1 MFTSKIVVRF
11 VGSAL
16 EQQQQFILLAA
27 NGQHASR
34 RFFTPMQVY
43 EKKVEEKKLM
53 PDKAQ
58 KNTAQQLE
66 ELYNT
71 LKDYKPTPVKSAA
84 QGGGG
89 FFSKLLKK
97 EKTGSSSIQ
106 LLNTSSPKGLY
117 IYGSV
122 GGGKTTLM
130 DLFYDCCTN
139 IDKKQRVHFNS
150 FMSQVHGRIH
160 QVKQERGPRDR
171 AFNTEKPEPF
181 DPTLPVAEMIAAES
195 WLICFDEFQVTD
207 IADAMI
213 LKSLFTHLFNEGIVC
228 VATSNRHPTELYK
241 NGLQRSNFLPFI
253 DVLLNRS
260 NLAAMDSG
268 VDYRRIAQSGDTNYF
283 VTTKGDAKSQMER
296 MFKIL
301 CSQENDIIRPRT
313 ITHFGRDLTFQRTC
327 GQVLDSD
334 FEELCNRP
342 LGGSDYIQIGQ
353 FFHTV
358 LIHNVPQLT
367 LQMKSQMRRFITLID
382 TLYDNRVR
390 VVMSAEA
397 PLDKLFNFSDK
408 PTDIADD
415 QRMLMDDLKLGAQ
428 DTSASVFTGEEEMF
442 AYDRTISRLYEMQKK
457 EYWEQWAK
465 HR

>member
-11 VGSAL
+11 GLSAL
-16 EQQQQFILLAA
+16 EQQQFILLAA
-27 NGQHASR
+27 NGQHAAR
-34 RFFTPMQVY
+34 RFYTPMQLY
-43 EKKVEEKKLM
+43 EKKVEEKQLM

-66 ELYNT
+66 DLYNT
-71 LKDYKPTPVKSAA
+71 LKEYKPTPVKSAV
-84 QGGGG
+84 QSGG
-89 FFSKLLKK
+89 FFGKLLSKQK
-97 EKTGSSSIQ
+97 PSGSAVQ
-106 LLNTSSPKGLY
+106 LLNTASPKGLY

-260 NLAAMDSG
+260 DLSPMDSG

-283 VTTKGDAKSQMER
+283 VTTKTDAKAQMER

-327 GQVLDSD
+327 GQVLDSN
-334 FEELCNRP
+334 FEELCDRP

-367 LQMKSQMRRFITLID
+367 LLMKSQMRRFITLID

-390 VVMSAEA
+390 VVLSAEV
-397 PLDKLFNFSDK
+397 PLDQLFNFSDK

>member
-1 MFTSKIVVRF
+1 MLSSKIAVRI
-11 VGSAL
+11 VA
-16 EQQQQFILLAA
+16 EAHQQVLFLSVPSQKMT
-27 NGQHASR
+27 R
-34 RFFTPMQVY
+34 RFLTPMTAY
-43 EKKVEEKKLM
+43 EQRIESKKLL
-53 PDKAQ
+53 PDKVQ
-58 KNTAQQLE
+58 KATTQDLE
-66 ELYNT
+66 NLYHAIKNYT
-71 LKDYKPTPVKSAA
+71 PTPVKTQTS
-84 QGGGG
+84 GGGG
-89 FFSKLLKK
+89 LFGRFLKK
-97 EKTGSSSIQ
+97 EQAAPKIE
-106 LLNTSSPKGLY
+106 LLNETAPKGLY

-130 DLFYDCCTN
+130 DMFYDCCVD
-139 IDKKQRVHFNS
+139 IPKKQRVHFNS
-150 FMSQVHGRIH
+150 FMSNVHSRIH
-160 QVKQERGPRDR
+160 QVKQERGPQDR
-171 AFNTEKPEPF
+171 AFNSEKPLPF

-228 VATSNRHPTELYK
+228 VATSNRHPNDLYK
-241 NGLQRSNFLPFI
+241 NGLQRSNFIPFI
-253 DVLLNRS
+253 GVLLNRCNVS
-260 NLAAMDSG
+260 ALDSG

-283 VTTKGDAKSQMER
+283 VTSKTDAKAQMER

-327 GQVLDSD
+327 GQVLDST
-334 FEELCNRP
+334 FEELCDRP

-358 LIHNVPQLT
+358 LIHNVPQMT
-367 LQMKSQMRRFITLID
+367 LQIKSQMRRFITLID

-390 VVMSAEA
+390 VVISAEV
-397 PLDKLFNFSDK
+397 PLDQLFNFSDK
-408 PTDIADD
+408 SDAKPLADE
-415 QRMLMDDLKLGAQ
+415 QRMLMDDLKLTVN

-442 AYDRTISRLYEMQKK
+442 AFDRTLSRLYEMQQK

>member
-1 MFTSKIVVRF
+1 MLSSKVWISLVD
-11 VGSAL
+11 A
-16 EQQQQFILLAA
+16 QQQVLLLSTALST
-27 NGQHASR
+27 QKLSR
-34 RFFTPMQVY
+34 RYLTPMQAY
-43 EKKVEEKKLM
+43 EQRLQSKELL
-53 PDKAQ
+53 PDKDQ
-58 KNTAQQLE
+58 KQTTQELE
-66 ELYNT
+66 DLYNT
-71 LKDYKPTPVKSAA
+71 LKTYQPKPVRVEAP
-84 QGGGG
+84 GGGG
-89 FFSKLLKK
+89 FFGRFMKK
-97 EKTGSSSIQ
+97 EQAAPKIE
-106 LLNTSSPKGLY
+106 LLNETAPKGMY

-130 DLFYDCCTN
+130 DMFYNCCVD
-139 IDKKQRVHFNS
+139 IPKKQRVHFNS
-150 FMSQVHGRIH
+150 FMSNVHTLIH
-160 QVKQERGPRDR
+160 KVKQERGPQDR
-171 AFNTEKPEPF
+171 AFNSEKPLPF
-181 DPTLPVAEMIAAES
+181 DPTLPVAEMIAADS

-228 VATSNRHPTELYK
+228 VATSNRHPNDLYK
-241 NGLQRSNFLPFI
+241 NGLQRSNFIPFI
-253 DVLLNRS
+253 GVLLNRCNVS
-260 NLAAMDSG
+260 AMDSG

-283 VTTKGDAKSQMER
+283 VISQTDAKAQMER

-327 GQVLDSD
+327 GQVLDSN

-367 LQMKSQMRRFITLID
+367 LLLKSQMRRFITLID

-390 VVMSAEA
+390 VVISADV
-397 PLDKLFNFSDK
+397 PLDQLFCFSDK
-408 PTDIADD
+408 PKDFADD
-415 QRMLMDDLKLGAQ
+415 QRMLMDDLKLTAS

-442 AYDRTISRLYEMQKK
+442 AFDRTISRLYEMQKK

>member
-1 MFTSKIVVRF
+1 MLSPKVLVRL
-11 VGSAL
+11 VDSQQQILLLSSAL
-16 EQQQQFILLAA
+16 CSPQQL
-27 NGQHASR
+27 SR
-34 RFFTPMQVY
+34 RFLTPMQAY
-43 EKKVEEKKLM
+43 EQRIESKELL
-53 PDKAQ
+53 PDKVQ
-58 KNTAQQLE
+58 KKTTQELE
-66 ELYNT
+66 DLYNT
-71 LKDYKPTPVKSAA
+71 LKNYQPKPVRVETSS
-84 QGGGG
+84 GGG
-89 FFSKLLKK
+89 FFGRFMKK
-97 EKTGSSSIQ
+97 EQSAPKIE
-106 LLNTSSPKGLY
+106 LLNTTAPKGMY

-130 DLFYDCCTN
+130 DMFYSCCDD
-139 IDKKQRVHFNS
+139 IPKKQRVHFNS
-150 FMSQVHGRIH
+150 FMSKVHGLIH
-160 QVKQERGPRDR
+160 KVKQERGPQDR
-171 AFNTEKPEPF
+171 AFNSEKPLPF
-181 DPTLPVAEMIAAES
+181 DPTLPVAEMIANES

-228 VATSNRHPTELYK
+228 IATSNRHPNDLYK
-241 NGLQRSNFLPFI
+241 NGLQRSNFIPFI
-253 DVLLNRS
+253 GVLLNRC
-260 NLAAMDSG
+260 NVAAMDSG

-283 VTTKGDAKSQMER
+283 VTTKTDAKSQMER

-327 GQVLDSD
+327 GQVLDSN

-358 LIHNVPQLT
+358 LIHDVPQLT
-367 LQMKSQMRRFITLID
+367 LLLKSQMRRFITLID

-390 VVMSAEA
+390 VVISAEV
-397 PLDKLFNFSDK
+397 PLDQLFSFTDK
-408 PTDIADD
+408 PKDLADE
-415 QRMLMDDLKLGAQ
+415 QRMLMDDLKLGDT

-442 AYDRTISRLYEMQKK
+442 AFDRTISRLYEMQKK